1 MLKLSAVLTGL
12 CVPALAAIS
21 LATSLLD
28 SRYEEEQ
35 VRDVSDFNLDKGLA
49 IDGYDPV
56 AYFPGGRELEE
67 VLRREEARARV
78 DELRVTTVQ
87 G

>member
-1 MLKLSAVLTGL
+1 MLKLTAVLTGL

-21 LATSLLD
+21 LAAAPVS
-28 SRYEEEQ
+28 SRYDGEQ
-35 VRDVSDFNLDKGLA
+35 VRDVVDFNLDKGLD

-56 AYFPGGRELEE
+56 AYFPGGRELEG
-67 VLRREEARARV
+67 VPRREEARARV
-78 DELRVTTVQ
+78 DELQVTTVQ